1 MEQPKVSVI
10 VPVYNV
16 MPYLRKCIDSIVNQT
31 YEQLEILLVDDGS
44 TDGSGKVCDEYAEH
58 DCRVRVIHK
67 KNGGLSDARNVGI
80 EAATGEYVAFIDSDD
95 FVSEAFIEVMLK
107 ALCDSHA
114 DMSMVKRE
122 SAFWDGEKL
131 DNNIPI
137 IRTADENIQVS
148 VLNPH
153 DALER
158 MLYRDINT
166 GAQFKFLKREI
177 LGDIRFPVGWLY
189 EDMATTYKMIQ
200 SSECIALVDAPIYA
214 YRKRKDSI
222 IRQKYD
228 SKKLT
233 MLFVTE
239 QAEKDILSYDPTLRK
254 AFFARKFS
262 NMCTV
267 FLQIP
272 KEDKKDRELFWDNIK
287 QCRMNVLFDLNPY
300 LRRKDRIGALV
311 SFFGKDVLYYAG
323 RRFGQ
328 KGTMYR

>member
-137 IRTADENIQVS
+137 IRTADDNIQVS

-200 SSECIALVDAPIYA
+200 SSE
-214 YRKRKDSI
+214 
-222 IRQKYD
+222 
-228 SKKLT
+228 
-233 MLFVTE
+233 
-239 QAEKDILSYDPTLRK
+239 
-254 AFFARKFS
+254 
-262 NMCTV
+262 
-267 FLQIP
+267 
-272 KEDKKDRELFWDNIK
+272 
-287 QCRMNVLFDLNPY
+287 
-300 LRRKDRIGALV
+300 
-311 SFFGKDVLYYAG
+311 
-323 RRFGQ
+323 
-328 KGTMYR
+328 